1 MSCLEILRAWLALA
15 LSVRKAA
22 KTHQECLFS
31 GVVQVGATS
40 ALAAGRAAAND
51 AAAAKMIVDVTTPS
65 ILEFFRQNRQ
75 SQGTK
80 RFQATP
86 GQYIDMDFLTYT
98 GCTTPHRFLARNL
111 EIRLERSASAD
122 AQSTV
127 HFPGGQPRRGNIEDH
142 IAGAN
147 LPRPATIQRGP
158 RPSCWCGYFARFT
171 RNCPQHSFEP
181 RSTSTSPSLHPSLHT
196 PDTPSRHNDPSS
208 RNPQPTTPTPP
219 DDSIRLP
226 EPGPHSQPAAP
237 PDMTNGALDQI
248 NHPQQLHPATLH
260 THA

>member
-51 AAAAKMIVDVTTPS
+51 AAAAKMIVDVTAPS

-142 IAGAN
+142 IAGG
-147 LPRPATIQRGP
+147 Q
-158 RPSCWCGYFARFT
+158 FT
-171 RNCPQHSFEP
+171 QTRDHSAW
-181 RSTSTSPSLHPSLHT
+181 SSPFLLVRVFCSLHEKLPTAFLRAQIHLHL
-196 PDTPSRHNDPSS
+196 PF
-208 RNPQPTTPTPP
+208 PP
-219 DDSIRLP
+219 P
-226 EPGPHSQPAAP
+226 FPPHTRYPLQA
-237 PDMTNGALDQI
+237 
-248 NHPQQLHPATLH
+248 
-260 THA
+260 